1 MESSSLFAS
10 LERVSAR
17 YRQGVF
23 RWSEEAT
30 PEALRSL
37 EVHIGRPLPDGLAA
51 FLSKHNGA
59 DLFRGS
65 VRIRGTSDV
74 AFADLTAP
82 QVILFADGPD
92 EALWGWAVGR
102 DGLPVFGLWN
112 GH

>member
-37 EVHIGRPLPDGLAA
+37 EAHIGRPLPDGPIGVAV
-51 FLSKHNGA
+51 NG
-59 DLFRGS
+59 
-65 VRIRGTSDV
+65 V
-74 AFADLTAP
+74 AIYAYSTNLTKP
-82 QVILFADGPD
+82 VILLH
-92 EALWGWAVGR
+92 E
-102 DGLPVFGLWN
+102 VFLDPGSPTTRFCR
-112 GH
+112 